1 MFLLTENT
9 TGEARHAPGAEPL
22 YRKTRLDAQGARS
35 YEQNMNTCPLSL
47 AGARLQAL
55 GSGALFWPD
64 QNLLCVSDLHLG
76 KSERI
81 ARRGG
86 NPLPPYETRD
96 TLTRLASD
104 LDKTDARTVICLG
117 DSFDDL
123 TAARSLPEEERLWI
137 TRLQAGRRWV
147 WIEGNHDP
155 GPIEFG
161 GTHLAEL
168 PQAPLVFRH
177 IARPGTSGEVSGHYH
192 PKATLALRGRAVTR
206 PAFLIDRDRM
216 IMPAYGTYT
225 GGLRSNDTAL
235 RGLMRADASA
245 VLTGHMPVQ
254 VPMPR

>member
-1 MFLLTENT
+1 MLQKIL
-9 TGEARHAPGAEPL
+9 GSRASDGAKPQIC
-22 YRKTRLDAQGARS
+22 KAHLDATPPQS
-35 YEQNMNTCPLSL
+35 YEQNMNTCDIPL
-47 AGARLQAL
+47 AGAALKAL
-55 GSGALFWPD
+55 GSGALYWPD
-64 QNLLCVSDLHLG
+64 QDLLCVSDLHLG

-86 NPLPPYETRD
+86 ANLPPYETRD

-104 LDKTDARTVICLG
+104 LEATGARTVICLG

-123 TAARSLPEEERLWI
+123 SAARALPEEERLWI

-168 PQAPLVFRH
+168 PRAPLVFRH
-177 IARPGTSGEVSGHYH
+177 IAKPGSSGEISGHYH
-192 PKATLALRGRAVTR
+192 PKATLHTQGRAITR
-206 PAFLIDRDRM
+206 AAFLIDSDRL

-225 GGLRSNDTAL
+225 GGLRSDDPAL
-235 RGLMRADASA
+235 TRLMRSNAQA
-245 VLTGHMPVQ
+245 VLTGHSPLMI
-254 VPMPR
+254 PMPR